1 MRVRELKQEDAPL
14 MLEWMSD
21 KELTSGLH
29 SDYSKKTLQD
39 AEDFIRAAQ
48 RAQSEKHAAIVN
60 DEDEYMGTV
69 SLRNIDPVEGVAE
82 LALAVRRPAL
92 SKGYALHA
100 VMEALDTAF
109 SGMGLNSVYW
119 RVKADNARALRF
131 FRKHGFNTLDQDIPE
146 SILSRHR
153 DETDSVWFA
162 ALRGDDYRN
171 SALSRRAVAGNR
183 IISIKTVPTI
193 EAGELSFFEA
203 GRDIGFEIKRV
214 YYISKVPEGR
224 RRGFHAHKE
233 LKQLLFCPFGEIQL
247 ILDDGSVREEIT
259 LNDPSI
265 GIVIEKP
272 TWREMLW
279 LKKDSVLCVAASD
292 HYRAEDYIRDYDEF
306 LDYVHGEKGKAQ

>member
-1 MRVRELKQEDAPL
+1 MKLRELRLEEAPL

-21 KELTSGLH
+21 PELTSGFH
-29 SDYSKKTLQD
+29 TNYSSITLSEAEEFIKT
-39 AEDFIRAAQ
+39 AQ
-48 RAQSEKHAAIVN
+48 NSRSEKHYAIAN

-69 SLRNIDPVEGVAE
+69 SLRNIDKVQGVAE
-82 LALAVRRPAL
+82 FVIVVRRLAL
-92 SKGYALHA
+92 SKGYALHG
-100 VMEALDTAF
+100 MIEALDIAF
-109 SGMGLNSVYW
+109 DCLGLNSVYW
-119 RVKADNARALRF
+119 RVRSSNTRALHF
-131 FRKHGFNTLDQDIPE
+131 FRKHGFNTLDQDVPAN
-146 SILSRHR
+146 ILDKHR
-153 DETDSVWFA
+153 SETDSVWFA
-162 ALRGDDYRN
+162 VLRGDDYRN
-171 SALSRRAVAGNR
+171 SALSRGTVAGNR

-203 GRDIGFEIKRV
+203 GHDTDFEIKRI

-233 LKQLLFCPFGEIQL
+233 LKQLLFCPYGEIQL
-247 ILDDGSVREEIT
+247 ILDDGTVREEIT

-292 HYRAEDYIRDYDEF
+292 YYKVEDYIRDYEEF
-306 LDYVHGEKGKAQ
+306 KKYVRQI

>member
-1 MRVRELKQEDAPL
+1 
-14 MLEWMSD
+14 MLEWMKD
-21 KELTSGLH
+21 EDLTSGFH
-29 SDYSKKTLQD
+29 SDYSSNTIRD
-39 AEDFIRAAQ
+39 AESFIVASQ
-48 RAQSEKHAAIVN
+48 NSQQEMHYAIVN

-69 SLRNIDPVEGVAE
+69 SLRNIDMEEGVAE
-82 LALAVRRPAL
+82 FVVVVRRSAM
-92 SKGYALHA
+92 SKGYALHG
-100 VMEALDTAF
+100 MIEALDLAF
-109 SGMGLNSVYW
+109 NHLGLNSVYW
-119 RVKADNARALRF
+119 RVKANNARAIRF
-131 FRKHGFNTLDQDIPE
+131 FKKHGFNTLDQDVPLN
-146 SILSRHR
+146 ILSKHR
-153 DETDSVWFA
+153 EETDSVWFA
-162 ALRGDDYRN
+162 VLRGDDYRN
-171 SALSRRAVAGNR
+171 SALSRGTVAGSK

-203 GRDIGFEIKRV
+203 GHDINFAIKRI

-233 LKQLLFCPFGEIQL
+233 LKQLLFCPYGEIQL

-292 HYRAEDYIRDYDEF
+292 YYKAEDYIRDYEEF
-306 LDYVHGEKGKAQ
+306 KDFVQGRTRSVTQIIPKNSKKT

>member
-1 MRVRELKQEDAPL
+1 MRIRELRFEDAPQ

-21 KELTSGLH
+21 GDLTAGLH
-29 SDYSKKTLQD
+29 ADYSSKTLRD
-39 AEDFIRAAQ
+39 AEQFIQASYSSQ
-48 RAQSEKHAAIVN
+48 VEKHYAIVN

-69 SLRNIDPVEGVAE
+69 SLRNIDKEEGVAE
-82 LALAVRRPAL
+82 FAVVLRRCAMK
-92 SKGYALHA
+92 KGYALHG
-100 VMEALDTAF
+100 MIEALDIAF
-109 SGMGLNSVYW
+109 KQLGLNSVYW
-119 RVKADNARALRF
+119 RVKSDNARAIRF
-131 FRKHGFNTLDQDIPE
+131 FKKHGFNTLDQDVPPH
-146 SILSRHR
+146 ILDKHR
-153 DETDSVWFA
+153 EEKNTVWFA

-171 SALSRRAVAGNR
+171 SALSRGTVAGNR

-203 GRDIGFEIKRV
+203 GRDVDFEIKRI

-224 RRGFHAHKE
+224 RRGFHAHKK
-233 LKQLLFCPFGEIQL
+233 LKQLLFCPYGEIQL
-247 ILDDGSVREEIT
+247 ILDNGSVREEIT

-292 HYRAEDYIRDYDEF
+292 YYDAEDYIRDYQEF
-306 LDYVHGEKGKAQ
+306 QDYVSHFC